1 LEVCLAL
8 QRQIGNL
15 AGEAR
20 ALRWAATAAGRQ
32 GEFKKDEQLMRAS
45 LAIYEQLGNQRGAAQ
60 SLANLGVDLGLL
72 GDFRESARL
81 HRESI
86 DRFRHLG
93 IASLAAYQQG
103 ALATAEEAQGH
114 YEKAASLA
122 QEALVIA
129 RQREVTLVHS
139 LCLRILSTVAIVQK
153 RYAHAQALLEERDCL
168 LLGSSMGTQIGFA
181 CHCYVAIGRRD
192 YLAAVRYL
200 RSALQGDD
208 QAAASLL
215 WTLPAGALLLGR
227 LGDIR
232 QALAVYAS
240 LCCHPFV
247 GNSRWFDDVV
257 GTPLREQAR
266 SLPRRVMLE
275 IEDKERDLNIWATAA
290 VLREQVRGWQAS
302 GVAPSI
308 A

>member
-1 LEVCLAL
+1 
-8 QRQIGNL
+8 
-15 AGEAR
+15 
-20 ALRWAATAAGRQ
+20 
-32 GEFKKDEQLMRAS
+32 MRAS
-45 LAIYEQLGNQRGAAQ
+45 LAIYERLGNQRGAAQ
-60 SLANLGVDLGLL
+60 SLANLGADLGLL
-72 GDFRESARL
+72 GHFRAAARL

-93 IASLAAYQQG
+93 IASFAAYQQG
-103 ALATAEEAQGH
+103 VLATAEEAQGH

-153 RYAHAQALLEERDCL
+153 RYGHAQALLEERDRL
-168 LLGSSMGTQIGFA
+168 LLSAAIGKQIGFA
-181 CHCYVAIGRRD
+181 CHCYAAIGCEN
-192 YLAAVRYL
+192 YPQAARYL
-200 RSALQGDD
+200 RRALLCDD
-208 QAAASLL
+208 QAAATLL

-232 QALAVYAS
+232 QALAMYAS
-240 LCCHPFV
+240 VCCYPFV

-266 SLPRRVMLE
+266 SLPPRVMLE
-275 IEDKERDLNIWATAA
+275 IENKERDLDIWATAA
-290 VLREQVRGWQAS
+290 MLREQVRGWQTS
-302 GVAPSI
+302 GVVSSI